1 MSFSERKKKKRKNIK
16 FIFYHTFLTED
27 IENRKL
33 LKNLKS
39 LGDMKIFSN
48 WTNKKLKSLMLRFI
62 EKTYEKQAFVYKE
75 NEKADGIYLIQ
86 QGEFVVSD
94 QNK

>member
-1 MSFSERKKKKRKNIK
+1 
-16 FIFYHTFLTED
+16 
-27 IENRKL
+27 
-33 LKNLKS
+33 
-39 LGDMKIFSN
+39 
-48 WTNKKLKSLMLRFI
+48 MLRFI

-75 NEKADGIYLIQ
+75 NDKADGIYLIQ